1 MPRAPRPD
9 QPVGPTGAAPPWA
22 ADEARAGPA
31 PSSGARETAP
41 MPLSHGDAPA
51 APHVEHARLRS
62 RIKALLAARLK
73 RKAEPPPAGGDSP
86 SGSPWP
92 DSFFGP

>member
-1 MPRAPRPD
+1 MPRAPRPGK
-9 QPVGPTGAAPPWA
+9 PVGSTGAAPPWA

-31 PSSGARETAP
+31 PPSGTPESAP
-41 MPLSHGDAPA
+41 MPLIHGGAPA

-62 RIKALLAARLK
+62 RIKALLATRLK
-73 RKAEPPPAGGDSP
+73 RKAEPPSP
-86 SGSPWP
+86 PGSPWP